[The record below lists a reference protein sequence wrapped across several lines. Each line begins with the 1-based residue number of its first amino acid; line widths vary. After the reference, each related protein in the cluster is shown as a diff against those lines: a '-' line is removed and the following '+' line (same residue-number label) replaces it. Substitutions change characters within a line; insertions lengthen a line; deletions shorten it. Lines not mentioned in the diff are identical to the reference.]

1 MYVDLMGCGWLSVC
15 RCFGDMVEA
24 ERRWRLTKQWRV
36 EFNTDDIL
44 EQEHPYFDDIKKV
57 PNTLR
62 RTWPGSVTH
71 GSK

>member
-1 MYVDLMGCGWLSVC
+1 
-15 RCFGDMVEA
+15 MVEA

-57 PNTLR
+57 PHTLR
-62 RTWPGSVTH
+62 RT
-71 GSK
+71 